1 MYKFLRSDLFDRW
14 FKGLKDE
21 RAKARIL
28 ARVRS
33 AELGNFGD
41 SEPVGNGVSEMRIHY
56 GPGYRVYY
64 TRRGDIVYLLLLAGD
79 KGSQKR
85 DIKAALQMA
94 AAIGKDKP

>member
-21 RAKARIL
+21 RAQARI
-28 ARVRS
+28 RS

-56 GPGYRVYY
+56 GSGYRVYY
-64 TRRGDIVYLLLLAGD
+64 TRRGEIVYLLLLGGD

-94 AAIGKDKP
+94 AEIGKDKR